1 MTDGGWPADWDE
13 RMAGRDCPLCETLGP
28 RDNDFMA
35 AVGRLPLAD
44 VFLER
49 RSAFAGY
56 CVVVWHGP
64 HVAEPA
70 DLSPDEAAGYWRD
83 VVDVGRAVQARFEP
97 AKINYFTLGN
107 TVPHLHTHVVPRPWE
122 GDPAPGGPVP
132 WDTLFAELRP
142 EDELVAQAIDLRR
155 LLGIARPPD

>member
-1 MTDGGWPADWDE
+1 MGGPLFSGAAGGLTTSREEVGTQRGGAQQAPGAVFGDTGHMTDGGWPADWDE

-35 AVGRLPLAD
+35 AVGRLPHAD

-70 DLSPDEAAGYWRD
+70 DLTPDDAAGYWRD
-83 VVDVGRAVQARFEP
+83 VVDVGRAVQARFE
-97 AKINYFTLGN
+97 
-107 TVPHLHTHVVPRPWE
+107 
-122 GDPAPGGPVP
+122 
-132 WDTLFAELRP
+132 
-142 EDELVAQAIDLRR
+142 
-155 LLGIARPPD
+155 